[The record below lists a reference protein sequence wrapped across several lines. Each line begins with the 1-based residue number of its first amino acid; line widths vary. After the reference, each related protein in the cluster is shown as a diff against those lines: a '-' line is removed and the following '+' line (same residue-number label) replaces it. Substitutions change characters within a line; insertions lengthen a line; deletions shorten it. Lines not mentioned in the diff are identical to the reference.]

1 MKNEGC
7 GMNKYFLPHLLSL
20 IPHPFMKT
28 RLLTALVAL
37 PVLTLSIVLP
47 LFVSQFE
54 QASWLFILIAALAFV
69 GGLFEFFTIT
79 KKLELKADASI
90 AFLGAAALF
99 IAFVFDAP
107 KSAPDLLILTVAFF
121 LMLVLATQMF
131 RFQKDFSKMLT
142 GIGVTVFGVL
152 YVVFLGGF
160 LVATRV
166 GFDQILSSKLLLFFF
181 FANFGADAGAYF
193 VGKNLGKHKLA
204 PTISP
209 GKTWEG
215 FVGGIAFSIAFAWLA
230 VFWFFPELPYQYALP
245 LAAVMAAIGVVGD
258 LAESA
263 MKRGAQIKDAANLLP
278 GHGGL
283 LDRLDSLLF
292 NAPILYYFARF
303 YFG

>member
-1 MKNEGC
+1 MKN
-7 GMNKYFLPHLLSL
+7 
-20 IPHPFMKT
+20 

-37 PVLTLSIVLP
+37 PVLILSIVLP
-47 LFVSQFE
+47 YFLPE
-54 QASWLFILIAALAFV
+54 YPQASWLFILIAAFAFTA
-69 GGLFEFFTIT
+69 GLYEFFSMT

-90 AFLGAAALF
+90 AFLGAATF
-99 IAFVFDAP
+99 FVAFVFDAP
-107 KSAPDLLILTVAFF
+107 KNAPDLLILTAAFF

-142 GIGVTVFGVL
+142 GVGVTVLGVL

-166 GFDQILSSKLLLFFF
+166 GFDPILSSKLLLFY
-181 FANFGADAGAYF
+181 FAVNFGSDAGAYF
-193 VGKNLGKHKLA
+193 VGKNFGKRKLN
-204 PTISP
+204 PKISP

-215 FVGGIAFSIAFAWLA
+215 LAGGILFSAGFAAL
-230 VFWFFPELPYQYALP
+230 VTFLFFPELPYKFSIP
-245 LAAVMAAIGVVGD
+245 LAIVMAILGVVGD

-263 MKRGAQIKDAANLLP
+263 MKRGADVKDAANFLP

-303 YFG
+303 YF

>member
-1 MKNEGC
+1 MKA
-7 GMNKYFLPHLLSL
+7 
-20 IPHPFMKT
+20 

-37 PVLTLSIVLP
+37 PVLILSIALP
-47 LFVSQFE
+47 LWLPQFP
-54 QASWLFILIAALAFV
+54 QATWLFVAIAAFAFV
-69 GGLFEFFTIT
+69 AGLFEFFSIT
-79 KKLELKADASI
+79 KKLELKADAAI
-90 AFLGAAALF
+90 AYVGAAAF
-99 IAFVFDAP
+99 FVAFVFDAP
-107 KSAPDLLILTVAFF
+107 RNAPDLLFLTVALF

-142 GIGVTVFGVL
+142 GASVTAFGVF

-160 LVATRV
+160 LVATRT
-166 GFDQILSSKLLLFFF
+166 GFDQVLSSKLLLFFF

-193 VGKNLGKHKLA
+193 VGKNFGKHKLA
-204 PTISP
+204 PKISP

-215 FVGGIAFSIAFAWLA
+215 LTGGVFFSAGLA
-230 VFWFFPELPYQYALP
+230 ALASFWFFPELPFKFSIP
-245 LAAVMAAIGVVGD
+245 LAIIMTVVGATGD

-263 MKRGAQIKDAANLLP
+263 MKRGADVKDAASILP

-303 YFG
+303 YF